1 MNHICPNKEEEEEE
15 EQRKNKEKG
24 KLEQAIGC

>member
-1 MNHICPNKEEEEEE
+1 MNHMCPNKEEEE

>member
-24 KLEQAIGC
+24 KLEEAIGC